1 MPNFLTPPPDRGID
15 AVSDPTTNIKP
26 FLAVVGVVFTAGVIW
41 ADLVSKI
48 DAKADAE
55 KVEAVERRVEQE
67 ARDAAAESR
76 INRILLC
83 RMPEIRPDSHC
94 EGYR

>member
-1 MPNFLTPPPDRGID
+1 M
-15 AVSDPTTNIKP
+15 SDPIADNVKA
-26 FLAVVGVVFTAGVIW
+26 FAWAAGLLIALGMGW
-41 ADLVSKI
+41 SELNQRIA
-48 DAKADAE
+48 AKA
-55 KVEAVERRVEQE
+55 EATQVNRLEQRVEQE